1 MFFFTEMKNCVIL
14 LKGEF
19 MTECRNGL
27 LVFKCKTKKQDP
39 KLGSGIIAFPEDY
52 TVIDL
57 ETTGLDPK
65 NELIIE
71 FAAVKVRENKVVD
84 TFQSLCDP
92 GFPIP
97 PLITDIT
104 GISDEMVRNCPN
116 PRSVLPDFLNFVKDD
131 FVVGHNVLFDVRFI
145 AQSADIFKN
154 DYIDTM
160 KIFRKLHP
168 HLPHHRLSD
177 MVNFYGKCNE
187 SAHRA
192 LSDCFA
198 TQACFE
204 EMKND
209 VNCLFGCENTFLNG
223 LK

>member
-1 MFFFTEMKNCVIL
+1 
-14 LKGEF
+14 

-39 KLGSGIIAFPEDY
+39 DLGCGIIAFPENY

-57 ETTGLDPK
+57 ETTGLNPK
-65 NELIIE
+65 SDLIIE
-71 FAAVKVRENKVVD
+71 FAAIKVRENKVVD

-97 PLITDIT
+97 PLITGIT

-116 PRSVLPDFLNFVKDD
+116 PRSVLPDFLRFADED

-168 HLPHHRLSD
+168 TLPHHRLSD
-177 MVNFYGKCNE
+177 MVNFYGKHNE

-198 TQACFE
+198 TQACFNA
-204 EMKND
+204 MKNE
-209 VNCLFGCENTFLNG
+209 VNCLFGCESAFLKG

>member
-1 MFFFTEMKNCVIL
+1 MIES
-14 LKGEF
+14 
-19 MTECRNGL
+19 RNGL
-27 LVFKCKTKKQDP
+27 LIFKCKTKKQDP
-39 KLGSGIIAFPEDY
+39 KLGSGIIAFPENY

-57 ETTGLDPK
+57 ETTGLNPTY
-65 NELIIE
+65 ELIIE
-71 FAAVKVRENKVVD
+71 FAAVKVRGNKVVD

-97 PLITDIT
+97 PLITSIT
-104 GISDEMVRNCPN
+104 GISDEMVRQRPN
-116 PRSVLPDFLNFVKDD
+116 PRSVLPDFLDFVGDD
-131 FVVGHNVLFDVRFI
+131 LVVGHNVLFDVRFV

-168 HLPHHRLSD
+168 HLPHHRLAD
-177 MVNFYGKCNE
+177 MVDFYNKSNQ

-198 TQACFE
+198 TQACFDA
-204 EMKND
+204 MKNE
-209 VNCLFGCENTFLNG
+209 VNCLFGCESTFLIG

>member
-1 MFFFTEMKNCVIL
+1 MIES
-14 LKGEF
+14 
-19 MTECRNGL
+19 RNEL

-39 KLGSGIIAFPEDY
+39 NLGNGIIAFPENY

-71 FAAVKVRENKVVD
+71 FAAVKVKGNKIVD

-97 PLITDIT
+97 PLITNIT
-104 GISDEMVRNCPN
+104 GISDEMVRECPN
-116 PRSVLPDFLNFVKDD
+116 PGSVLPDFLRFLGND
-131 FVVGHNVLFDVRFI
+131 FIVGHNVLFDVRFI
-145 AQSADIFKN
+145 TQSADIFKN

-168 HLPHHRLSD
+168 HLSHHRLAD
-177 MVNFYGKCNE
+177 MVDFYNKNNQ

-204 EMKND
+204 EMKNE
-209 VNCLFGCENTFLNG
+209 VNCLFGCESTFLKG

>member
-1 MFFFTEMKNCVIL
+1 MLYCNNNLCYCFN
-14 LKGEF
+14 GEF
-19 MTECRNGL
+19 MTDYKNGL

-39 KLGSGIIAFPEDY
+39 KLGEGIITFPENY

-65 NELIIE
+65 SELIIE
-71 FAAVKVRENKVVD
+71 FAAVKVRDNKVVD
-84 TFQSLCDP
+84 TFQQLCDP
-92 GFPIP
+92 GYPIP
-97 PLITDIT
+97 SMVEALT
-104 GISDEMVRNCPN
+104 GITTEMVRSCPN
-116 PRSVLPDFLNFVKDD
+116 PRSVLPDFLNFTGDD

-168 HLPHHRLSD
+168 DLPHHRLSD
-177 MVNFYGKCNE
+177 MVSFYGKRNQ

-192 LSDCFA
+192 LSDCLA
-198 TQACFE
+198 TNDCFNAIAE
-204 EMKND
+204 EALK
-209 VNCLFGCENTFLNG
+209 LFGSCEGFLKT

>member
-1 MFFFTEMKNCVIL
+1 MLETKEN
-14 LKGEF
+14 
-19 MTECRNGL
+19 L
-27 LVFKCKTKKQDP
+27 LVFKCKTKKQNP
-39 KLGSGIIAFPEDY
+39 CLGSDIIAFPDDY

-57 ETTGLDPK
+57 ETTGLNPK
-65 NELIIE
+65 TELIIE
-71 FAAVKVRENKVVD
+71 FAAVKVRGNKVVG

-92 GFPIP
+92 GFPISP
-97 PLITDIT
+97 IIEGIT
-104 GISDEMVRNCPN
+104 GITTEMVRNYPN
-116 PRSVLPDFLNFVKDD
+116 PRSVLPDFLDFVGDD

-145 AQSADIFKN
+145 SQSADFFKN

-168 HLPHHRLSD
+168 NLPHHRLLD
-177 MVNFYGKCNE
+177 MVSFYNKNNE

-198 TQACFE
+198 TNDCFLAMHDE
-204 EMKND
+204 VKCN
-209 VNCLFGCENTFLNG
+209 FGCEESFLKS